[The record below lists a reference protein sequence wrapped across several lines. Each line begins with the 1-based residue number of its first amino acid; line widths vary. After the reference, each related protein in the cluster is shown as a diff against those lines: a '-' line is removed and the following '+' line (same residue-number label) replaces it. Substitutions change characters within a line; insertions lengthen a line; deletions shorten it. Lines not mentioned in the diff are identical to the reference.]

1 MNEIIDVEYKVI
13 ESLEEKSTEILTA
26 EANNLWEQ
34 MEAIGAFGLM
44 LAAQAG
50 QRLNVI
56 KERIPHG
63 EWENWC
69 NDNLKF
75 SYRKA
80 SRLMN
85 LAQKT
90 SDENSIFSNLPTL
103 ADIEISKVYELLAA
117 PEEAAKEVIE
127 NNDLSDITVRELR
140 EELKKSKEALKSRD
154 YDLEA
159 LQESIR
165 TLEAEK
171 ESLIEASKEAE
182 SDNQKIEKIEQNL
195 RATEEKLKVVEE
207 KLKKEKAK
215 AKEAEAKAVEKT
227 KAEAEESMKQAI
239 EKAKEEARQAVSQD
253 IESLKADLEAVLK
266 ENEKLEKSAKN
277 SSNKELA
284 VFKVKSDQLQSDFNS
299 CLESIKALEREDAEL
314 AGKANAALKQ
324 ILNILIE
331 KL

>member
-1 MNEIIDVEYKVI
+1 MNEIIDVEYKIV
-13 ESLEEKSTEILTA
+13 ESLEEKSTETLTA

-34 MEAIGAFGLM
+34 MESIGAFGLM

-69 NDNLKF
+69 NENLKF

-90 SDENSIFSNLPTL
+90 GDKNSIFSNLPTL

-117 PEEAAKEVIE
+117 PEEAVKEVIE
-127 NNDLSDITVRELR
+127 NNDISDITVRELR

-159 LQESIR
+159 LQETIR

-171 ESLIEASKEAE
+171 ESLIEASEDAE
-182 SDNQKIEKIEQNL
+182 TDNQKLEEIEQNL
-195 RATEEKLKVVEE
+195 KTTEEKLKIVEE

-215 AKEAEAKAVEKT
+215 AKEAEVKAVEKA
-227 KAEAEESMKQAI
+227 KAEAEESIKQAT
-239 EKAKEEARQAVSQD
+239 EKAKEEARKELSND
-253 IESLKADLEAVLK
+253 MESLKAELEAALK
-266 ENEKLEKSAKN
+266 ENKKLEKN
-277 SSNKELA
+277 SNKELA

-299 CLESIKALEREDAEL
+299 CLESIKALEREDSEL

-324 ILNILIE
+324 ILNILIN